1 MSEKQDPCCGGSCH
15 TSEVAK
21 TAAVKHSEVTIRP
34 RYTSRYDD
42 EAWEVAVR
50 LPGVAKD
57 EVDVSIENEILE
69 VVASWSNPVPEGWQ
83 ALVEYPTERRY
94 QLRLD
99 VGPEV
104 DPERISAFQEDGVL
118 TLRLPLKEASKPTT
132 IAVS

>member
-1 MSEKQDPCCGGSCH
+1 MSEKQDSCCGGSCH

-21 TAAVKHSEVTIRP
+21 TATEKHSGVTIRP
-34 RYTSRYDD
+34 HYTSRYDD

-50 LPGVAKD
+50 LPGVAKNQ
-57 EVDVSIENEILE
+57 VDVSIENELLE
-69 VVASWSNPVPEGWQ
+69 VMASRSNPVPEGWQ
-83 ALVEYPTERRY
+83 ALGDYPTERHY

-104 DPERISAFQEDGVL
+104 DPEGISALQEDGVL
-118 TLRLPLKEASKPTT
+118 TLRLPLKEASKPRT

>member
-1 MSEKQDPCCGGSCH
+1 MSEKQDSCCGGSCH
-15 TSEVAK
+15 TSEVAE

-34 RYTSRYDD
+34 HYTSRYDD
-42 EAWEVAVR
+42 EVWEVAVR

-57 EVDVSIENEILE
+57 QIDVSIENEILE
-69 VVASWSNPVPEGWQ
+69 VVASRSNPVPEGWQ
-83 ALVEYPTERRY
+83 ALDDYPTERRY

-104 DPERISAFQEDGVL
+104 DPERISAFEEDGVL
-118 TLRLPLKEASKPTT
+118 TLRLPLKEASEPRT